1 MPGVV
6 VPQPL
11 SQPLRS
17 PGPPPPRIPPP
28 SPHRAA
34 PATSGHTSP
43 APRGGQES
51 RRAPHRL
58 PHHPLGPSGEHRR
71 HFVPVPAGE
80 LGGVAACPALGDM
93 AAPVLLRGALRS
105 GKGLGAAAGRR
116 SLLSAAYVDSTKW
129 EKRQKEEHNLAEL
142 ANLMDR
148 TYERKLPV
156 SSLTIDRFVDNIS
169 SREEVDQAEYYLY
182 KFRHSPNCWYLR
194 DWTIHSWIRQCL
206 KYGAQDKALYTLKNK
221 VQYGIFPD
229 NFTFNIL
236 LDCFL
241 KQKKYE
247 DALSVVTEI
256 MLQESFDDFS
266 TQLLSLYV
274 LYQYLATKSEHTW
287 EEERNLGA
295 SLLLTGLKQTNTVGF
310 SSQLYGYAFLGKVEL
325 NKGLRA
331 VYNLMPLMWTP
342 GYLNRALQVME
353 NVASLPGDI
362 KICKE
367 AVDVLET
374 ILQSV
379 LEPKPGPES
388 SEETKESE
396 QKSQC
401 AETEETEE
409 TEQSKVPEYY
419 SRFKELCS
427 KLHSL
432 GKVESESLLTL
443 TTQLVKEKLPA
454 CEVEDIAK
462 HEQKLKEWE
471 QEKALL
477 IEREREMREK
487 AKQELEARKLA
498 QASA

>member
-1 MPGVV
+1 
-6 VPQPL
+6 
-11 SQPLRS
+11 
-17 PGPPPPRIPPP
+17 
-28 SPHRAA
+28 
-34 PATSGHTSP
+34 
-43 APRGGQES
+43 
-51 RRAPHRL
+51 
-58 PHHPLGPSGEHRR
+58 
-71 HFVPVPAGE
+71 
-80 LGGVAACPALGDM
+80 M
-93 AAPVLLRGALRS
+93 AAPVLRRGVLWS
-105 GKGLGAAAGRR
+105 GRALGAAAGRR
-116 SLLSAAYVDSTKW
+116 SLLSAAYVDSSKW
-129 EKRQKEEHNLAEL
+129 EKRQKEEYSLADL
-142 ANLMDR
+142 AHLMDR

-156 SSLTIDRFVDNIS
+156 SSLTIARFVDNIS

-206 KYGAQDKALYTLKNK
+206 KYGAEDKALYTLKNK

-236 LDCFL
+236 LDCFI

-247 DALSVVTEI
+247 DAMSVVTEI
-256 MLQESFDDFS
+256 MLQESFDEFS

-274 LYQYLATKSEHTW
+274 LHQYLATKSEYTW

-295 SLLLTGLKQTNTVGF
+295 SLVLTGLKQTSTVGF

-353 NVASLPGDI
+353 NVASLSGDS

-367 AVDVLET
+367 AINALET
-374 ILQSV
+374 VLQSV
-379 LEPKPGPES
+379 LEAKPGPES
-388 SEETKESE
+388 AEEVKELK

-401 AETEETEE
+401 AESEE
-409 TEQSKVPEYY
+409 TEQSKAPEYY
-419 SRFKELCS
+419 SRFKELYS

-432 GKVESESLLTL
+432 GKVESESVLTL

-471 QEKALL
+471 QEQALL
-477 IEREREMREK
+477 VERERELREK
-487 AKQELEARKLA
+487 AKQEMEARKLA
-498 QASA
+498 KASA

>member
-1 MPGVV
+1 F
-6 VPQPL
+6 
-11 SQPLRS
+11 R
-17 PGPPPPRIPPP
+17 
-28 SPHRAA
+28 
-34 PATSGHTSP
+34 
-43 APRGGQES
+43 
-51 RRAPHRL
+51 
-58 PHHPLGPSGEHRR
+58 
-71 HFVPVPAGE
+71 
-80 LGGVAACPALGDM
+80 
-93 AAPVLLRGALRS
+93 
-105 GKGLGAAAGRR
+105 
-116 SLLSAAYVDSTKW
+116 
-129 EKRQKEEHNLAEL
+129 
-142 ANLMDR
+142 
-148 TYERKLPV
+148 
-156 SSLTIDRFVDNIS
+156 
-169 SREEVDQAEYYLY
+169 
-182 KFRHSPNCWYLR
+182 FRHSPNCWYLR

-236 LDCFL
+236 LDYFI

-247 DALSVVTEI
+247 DAMSVVTEI
-256 MLQESFDDFS
+256 MLQESFDELS

-295 SLLLTGLKQTNTVGF
+295 SLVLTGLKQSNTVGF

-353 NVASLPGDI
+353 NVASLSGDR

-367 AVDVLET
+367 AIDALET
-374 ILQSV
+374 IFQSV
-379 LEPKPGPES
+379 LEAKSDPDSAEKVKGL
-388 SEETKESE
+388 E

-401 AETEETEE
+401 AESEETEH
-409 TEQSKVPEYY
+409 SKAPEYY
-419 SRFKELCS
+419 SRFKELYS

-432 GKVESESLLTL
+432 GKVESESLLNL

-471 QEKALL
+471 EEHILL
-477 IEREREMREK
+477 IERERELREK
-487 AKQELEARKLA
+487 AKQEMEARKLA
-498 QASA
+498 KASA

>member
-1 MPGVV
+1 
-6 VPQPL
+6 
-11 SQPLRS
+11 
-17 PGPPPPRIPPP
+17 
-28 SPHRAA
+28 
-34 PATSGHTSP
+34 
-43 APRGGQES
+43 
-51 RRAPHRL
+51 
-58 PHHPLGPSGEHRR
+58 
-71 HFVPVPAGE
+71 
-80 LGGVAACPALGDM
+80 M
-93 AAPVLLRGALRS
+93 AAPMLRRGVLWS
-105 GKGLGAAAGRR
+105 GKALSASAGRR
-116 SLLSAAYVDSTKW
+116 SLLSVAYVDSSKW
-129 EKRQKEEHNLAEL
+129 EKRQKEEHSLADL
-142 ANLMDR
+142 AHLMDR

-156 SSLTIDRFVDNIS
+156 SSLTIARFIDNIS

-236 LDCFL
+236 LDCFI

-247 DALSVVTEI
+247 DAMSVVTEI
-256 MLQESFDDFS
+256 MLQESFDEFS

-295 SLLLTGLKQTNTVGF
+295 SLVLTGLKQTNTVGF

-353 NVASLPGDI
+353 TVASLSGDS

-367 AVDVLET
+367 AIDALENV
-374 ILQSV
+374 LQSA
-379 LEPKPGPES
+379 LEEKPGPES
-388 SEETKESE
+388 AEEVKKLE

-401 AETEETEE
+401 AESEE
-409 TEQSKVPEYY
+409 TEQSKVPKYY
-419 SRFKELCS
+419 SQFKELYS

-471 QEKALL
+471 QEQALL

-487 AKQELEARKLA
+487 AKQEMEARKLA
-498 QASA
+498 EASA

>member
-1 MPGVV
+1 MEYFQMSIYLSFPKDKSLQVEDFFFL
-6 VPQPL
+6 QPMWTA
-11 SQPLRS
+11 QNGKRDKKRS
-17 PGPPPPRIPPP
+17 I
-28 SPHRAA
+28 AWIM
-34 PATSGHTSP
+34 
-43 APRGGQES
+43 
-51 RRAPHRL
+51 RL
-58 PHHPLGPSGEHRR
+58 KE
-71 HFVPVPAGE
+71 E
-80 LGGVAACPALGDM
+80 
-93 AAPVLLRGALRS
+93 
-105 GKGLGAAAGRR
+105 
-116 SLLSAAYVDSTKW
+116 SAAD
-129 EKRQKEEHNLAEL
+129 LAH
-142 ANLMDR
+142 LMDR

-156 SSLTIDRFVDNIS
+156 SSLTIARFVDNIS

-206 KYGAQDKALYTLKNK
+206 KYGAEDKALYTLKNK

-247 DALSVVTEI
+247 DAVSVVTEI
-256 MLQESFDDFS
+256 MLQESFDEFS

-295 SLLLTGLKQTNTVGF
+295 SLVLTGLKQMSTVGF

-353 NVASLPGDI
+353 NVASLSGDS

-367 AVDVLET
+367 AIDALET

-379 LEPKPGPES
+379 LEAKPGPKS
-388 SEETKESE
+388 AEEVKELE

-401 AETEETEE
+401 VESEE
-409 TEQSKVPEYY
+409 TEQSKAPKYY
-419 SRFKELCS
+419 SRFKELYS
-427 KLHSL
+427 QLHSL

-471 QEKALL
+471 QEQALL

-487 AKQELEARKLA
+487 AKHEMEARKLA
-498 QASA
+498 NASA

>member
-1 MPGVV
+1 
-6 VPQPL
+6 
-11 SQPLRS
+11 
-17 PGPPPPRIPPP
+17 
-28 SPHRAA
+28 
-34 PATSGHTSP
+34 
-43 APRGGQES
+43 
-51 RRAPHRL
+51 
-58 PHHPLGPSGEHRR
+58 
-71 HFVPVPAGE
+71 
-80 LGGVAACPALGDM
+80 M
-93 AAPVLLRGALRS
+93 AAPVLVRGALRA
-105 GKGLGAAAGRR
+105 GKVLGAAAGRR
-116 SLLSAAYVDSTKW
+116 SLLSAAYVDSSKW
-129 EKRQKEEHNLAEL
+129 ENRQKEEHNLAEL

-156 SSLTIDRFVDNIS
+156 SSLTIARFVDNIS

-206 KYGAQDKALYTLKNK
+206 KHGAQDKALYTLKNK

-236 LDCFL
+236 LDCFI

-256 MLQESFDDFS
+256 MLQESFDELS

-274 LYQYLATKSEHTW
+274 LYQHLATKSEHTW

-353 NVASLPGDI
+353 NVASLPGDS
-362 KICKE
+362 KICQE

-374 ILQSV
+374 VLRSV
-379 LEPKPGPES
+379 LEAKPNPEP
-388 SEETKESE
+388 SEEAKEVEKKSAYIEPEEAEHTKI
-396 QKSQC
+396 
-401 AETEETEE
+401 
-409 TEQSKVPEYY
+409 PEYY
-419 SRFKELCS
+419 SRFKDLYS

-454 CEVEDIAK
+454 CEAEDIAK

-471 QEKALL
+471 QEQALL

-498 QASA
+498 KASA

>member
-1 MPGVV
+1 
-6 VPQPL
+6 
-11 SQPLRS
+11 
-17 PGPPPPRIPPP
+17 
-28 SPHRAA
+28 
-34 PATSGHTSP
+34 
-43 APRGGQES
+43 
-51 RRAPHRL
+51 
-58 PHHPLGPSGEHRR
+58 
-71 HFVPVPAGE
+71 
-80 LGGVAACPALGDM
+80 M
-93 AAPVLLRGALRS
+93 AAPVLRRGVLWSGRALR
-105 GKGLGAAAGRR
+105 AAAASPRRNFSVLLPGRR
-116 SLLSAAYVDSTKW
+116 SLLSAAYVDSSKW
-129 EKRQKEEHNLAEL
+129 EKRKKEEHSLADL
-142 ANLMDR
+142 AHLMDR

-156 SSLTIDRFVDNIS
+156 SSLTIARFVDNIS

-236 LDCFL
+236 LDSFI
-241 KQKKYE
+241 KEKKYE
-247 DALSVVTEI
+247 DAMSVVTEI
-256 MLQESFDDFS
+256 MLQESFDEFS

-274 LYQYLATKSEHTW
+274 LYQYLTTKSEHTW

-295 SLLLTGLKQTNTVGF
+295 SLVLTGLKQTNTVGF

-342 GYLNRALQVME
+342 GYLNRCLQVME
-353 NVASLPGDI
+353 NVSSLSGDS

-367 AVDVLET
+367 AIDTLET
-374 ILQSV
+374 VLQSA
-379 LEPKPGPES
+379 LEAKPGPES
-388 SEETKESE
+388 AKEVKELE
-396 QKSQC
+396 QKLQC
-401 AETEETEE
+401 TQSEE
-409 TEQSKVPEYY
+409 TEQSEVPKYY
-419 SRFKELCS
+419 SRFKELYS

-471 QEKALL
+471 QEQALL
-477 IEREREMREK
+477 IERERELREK
-487 AKQELEARKLA
+487 AKQEMEARKLA
-498 QASA
+498 KASA

>member
-1 MPGVV
+1 MAAAVLRPGVFC
-6 VPQPL
+6 
-11 SQPLRS
+11 
-17 PGPPPPRIPPP
+17 
-28 SPHRAA
+28 
-34 PATSGHTSP
+34 T
-43 APRGGQES
+43 
-51 RRAPHRL
+51 RRA
-58 PHHPLGPSGEHRR
+58 
-71 HFVPVPAGE
+71 
-80 LGGVAACPALGDM
+80 
-93 AAPVLLRGALRS
+93 
-105 GKGLGAAAGRR
+105 LGAAAGRR
-116 SLLSAAYVDSTKW
+116 YLLSAAYVDSSKW
-129 EKRQKEEHNLAEL
+129 ENRKKEDHSLADL
-142 ANLMDR
+142 AHLMDR

-156 SSLTIDRFVDNIS
+156 SSLTIARFVDNIS

-236 LDCFL
+236 LDCFI

-247 DALSVVTEI
+247 DAMSIVTEI
-256 MLQESFDDFS
+256 MLQESFDELS

-274 LYQYLATKSEHTW
+274 LYEYLATKRERTW
-287 EEERNLGA
+287 EEEKNLGA
-295 SLLLTGLKQTNTVGF
+295 SLVLTGLKQTSTVGF

-325 NKGLRA
+325 DKGLRA

-353 NVASLPGDI
+353 NVASLSGDS

-367 AVDVLET
+367 AIDALES
-374 ILQSV
+374 IFQSV
-379 LEPKPGPES
+379 LEAKPGPES
-388 SEETKESE
+388 PEEVKELE
-396 QKSQC
+396 KSQC
-401 AETEETEE
+401 AESEE

-419 SRFKELCS
+419 SRFKELYS

-432 GKVESESLLTL
+432 GKVESGSLLTL
-443 TTQLVKEKLPA
+443 TTQLVKEKMPA

-462 HEQKLKEWE
+462 YEQKLKEWQQE
-471 QEKALL
+471 QALL

-487 AKQELEARKLA
+487 AKKEMEAKKLA
-498 QASA
+498 KASA

>member
-1 MPGVV
+1 
-6 VPQPL
+6 
-11 SQPLRS
+11 
-17 PGPPPPRIPPP
+17 
-28 SPHRAA
+28 
-34 PATSGHTSP
+34 
-43 APRGGQES
+43 
-51 RRAPHRL
+51 
-58 PHHPLGPSGEHRR
+58 
-71 HFVPVPAGE
+71 
-80 LGGVAACPALGDM
+80 M
-93 AAPVLLRGALRS
+93 AAAVLVRGALRG
-105 GKGLGAAAGRR
+105 GKVLGAAAGRR
-116 SLLSAAYVDSTKW
+116 SLLSAAYVDSSKW
-129 EKRQKEEHNLAEL
+129 ENRQKEEHNLAEL

-156 SSLTIDRFVDNIS
+156 SSLTIARFVDNIS

-206 KYGAQDKALYTLKNK
+206 KHGAQDKALYTLKNK

-236 LDCFL
+236 LDCFI

-256 MLQESFDDFS
+256 MLQESFDEFS

-274 LYQYLATKSEHTW
+274 LYQYLATKSEYTW

-295 SLLLTGLKQTNTVGF
+295 SLLLTGLKQTSTVGF

-353 NVASLPGDI
+353 NVASLPGDS
-362 KICKE
+362 KICRE
-367 AVDVLET
+367 AVDVLE
-374 ILQSV
+374 IVLRSV
-379 LEPKPGPES
+379 LEAKPGSEP
-388 SEETKESE
+388 SEEGKEVK
-396 QKSQC
+396 QKSEY
-401 AETEETEE
+401 AESEE
-409 TEQSKVPEYY
+409 TEQLKIPKYY
-419 SRFKELCS
+419 SRFKELYS

-471 QEKALL
+471 QERALL

-498 QASA
+498 KASA

>member
-1 MPGVV
+1 D
-6 VPQPL
+6 
-11 SQPLRS
+11 
-17 PGPPPPRIPPP
+17 
-28 SPHRAA
+28 
-34 PATSGHTSP
+34 
-43 APRGGQES
+43 
-51 RRAPHRL
+51 
-58 PHHPLGPSGEHRR
+58 
-71 HFVPVPAGE
+71 E
-80 LGGVAACPALGDM
+80 LL
-93 AAPVLLRGALRS
+93 
-105 GKGLGAAAGRR
+105 
-116 SLLSAAYVDSTKW
+116 
-129 EKRQKEEHNLAEL
+129 N
-142 ANLMDR
+142 
-148 TYERKLPV
+148 ERKIVFYFLFFNQ
-156 SSLTIDRFVDNIS
+156 FVDNIS

-194 DWTIHSWIRQCL
+194 DWTIHCWIRQCL

-236 LDCFL
+236 MDSFI

-247 DALSVVTEI
+247 DAMSVVTEI
-256 MLQESFDDFS
+256 MLQESFDEFS

-274 LYQYLATKSEHTW
+274 LYHLHYLQW

-295 SLLLTGLKQTNTVGF
+295 SLVLTGLKQTNTVGF

-342 GYLNRALQVME
+342 GYLNRCLQVME
-353 NVASLPGDI
+353 NVASLSGDS

-367 AVDVLET
+367 AIDALET
-374 ILQSV
+374 VLQSA
-379 LEPKPGPES
+379 LQAKPDPES
-388 SEETKESE
+388 AKEVKELE
-396 QKSQC
+396 QKLQC
-401 AETEETEE
+401 AESEE
-409 TEQSKVPEYY
+409 TEQSKAPEYY
-419 SRFKELCS
+419 SRFKELYS

-471 QEKALL
+471 QEQTLL

-487 AKQELEARKLA
+487 AKQEMEARKLA
-498 QASA
+498 KASA

>member
-1 MPGVV
+1 
-6 VPQPL
+6 
-11 SQPLRS
+11 
-17 PGPPPPRIPPP
+17 
-28 SPHRAA
+28 
-34 PATSGHTSP
+34 
-43 APRGGQES
+43 
-51 RRAPHRL
+51 
-58 PHHPLGPSGEHRR
+58 
-71 HFVPVPAGE
+71 
-80 LGGVAACPALGDM
+80 M
-93 AAPVLLRGALRS
+93 AAPMLRRGVLWS
-105 GKGLGAAAGRR
+105 GRALGAAAASPSRNFPVLLPGSYMPVSQKRR
-116 SLLSAAYVDSTKW
+116 PFLWRWSWSAVNQSRRCLLSAAYVDSSRW
-129 EKRQKEEHNLAEL
+129 EERQKEEHSLADL
-142 ANLMDR
+142 AHLMDR

-156 SSLTIDRFVDNIS
+156 SSLTISRFVDNIS

-236 LDCFL
+236 LDCFI

-247 DALSVVTEI
+247 DAMSVVTEI
-256 MLQESFDDFS
+256 MLQESFDEFS

-295 SLLLTGLKQTNTVGF
+295 SLVLTGLKQTNTVGF
-310 SSQLYGYAFLGKVEL
+310 SSQLYGYALLGKVEL

-353 NVASLPGDI
+353 NAASLSGDS

-367 AVDVLET
+367 AIDALET

-379 LEPKPGPES
+379 LEENPGSES
-388 SEETKESE
+388 AEEVKESE

-401 AETEETEE
+401 AESEE
-409 TEQSKVPEYY
+409 TEQSKAPEYY
-419 SRFKELCS
+419 SRFKELYA
-427 KLHSL
+427 KLQSL

-471 QEKALL
+471 QEQAVL
-477 IEREREMREK
+477 IERERELREK
-487 AKQELEARKLA
+487 AKQEMEARKLA
-498 QASA
+498 KASA

>member
-1 MPGVV
+1 M
-6 VPQPL
+6 
-11 SQPLRS
+11 
-17 PGPPPPRIPPP
+17 
-28 SPHRAA
+28 AA
-34 PATSGHTSP
+34 PALRRGVLWSG
-43 APRGGQES
+43 G
-51 RRAPHRL
+51 
-58 PHHPLGPSGEHRR
+58 
-71 HFVPVPAGE
+71 
-80 LGGVAACPALGDM
+80 ALG
-93 AAPVLLRGALRS
+93 
-105 GKGLGAAAGRR
+105 AAGRR
-116 SLLSAAYVDSTKW
+116 SLLSAAYADSSKW
-129 EKRQKEEHNLAEL
+129 EKRKKEEHNLADL
-142 ANLMDR
+142 AQLMDR

-156 SSLTIDRFVDNIS
+156 SSLTIARFVDNIS

-194 DWTIHSWIRQCL
+194 DWTVHSWIRQCL

-236 LDCFL
+236 LDCFI
-241 KQKKYE
+241 KQKKYD

-256 MLQESFDDFS
+256 MLQENFDELS

-274 LYQYLATKSEHTW
+274 LYQYLATKLEHTW

-295 SLLLTGLKQTNTVGF
+295 SLVLTGLKQTNTVGF

-353 NVASLPGDI
+353 NVASLSGDS

-367 AVDVLET
+367 AIDALET
-374 ILQSV
+374 VFKSV
-379 LEPKPGPES
+379 IEAKPDRES
-388 SEETKESE
+388 SEEAKELQ
-396 QKSQC
+396 QKSQF
-401 AETEETEE
+401 TESEE
-409 TEQSKVPEYY
+409 TEQSKAPKYY
-419 SRFKELCS
+419 GRFKELYS

-432 GKVESESLLTL
+432 GKIESESLLTL

-471 QEKALL
+471 QEQALL
-477 IEREREMREK
+477 IEREREWREK
-487 AKQELEARKLA
+487 AKQEMEARKLA
-498 QASA
+498 KASA

>member
-1 MPGVV
+1 MWTAQNGKADKK
-6 VPQPL
+6 
-11 SQPLRS
+11 RS
-17 PGPPPPRIPPP
+17 ITWA
-28 SPHRAA
+28 SK
-34 PATSGHTSP
+34 
-43 APRGGQES
+43 Q
-51 RRAPHRL
+51 
-58 PHHPLGPSGEHRR
+58 
-71 HFVPVPAGE
+71 
-80 LGGVAACPALGDM
+80 
-93 AAPVLLRGALRS
+93 VLDVISSDLE
-105 GKGLGAAAGRR
+105 GKGEYFPNCYPVGNKK
-116 SLLSAAYVDSTKW
+116 LSFTD
-129 EKRQKEEHNLAEL
+129 L

-156 SSLTIDRFVDNIS
+156 SSLTIGRFVDNIS

-206 KYGAQDKALYTLKNK
+206 KHGAQDKALYTLKNK

-236 LDCFL
+236 LDYFI

-247 DALSVVTEI
+247 DAMSVVTEI
-256 MLQESFDDFS
+256 MLQESFDEFS

-274 LYQYLATKSEHTW
+274 IYQYLATKSERTW

-295 SLLLTGLKQTNTVGF
+295 SLVLTGLKQTSTVGF

-331 VYNLMPLMWTP
+331 VYDLMPLMWTP

-353 NVASLPGDI
+353 NVASLPGDS
-362 KICKE
+362 KICQE

-374 ILQSV
+374 VLRSV
-379 LEPKPGPES
+379 LEAKPGPEP
-388 SEETKESE
+388 SEEAKEVE
-396 QKSQC
+396 QKSEY
-401 AETEETEE
+401 AESEK
-409 TEQSKVPEYY
+409 TEQSKIPEYY
-419 SRFKELCS
+419 SQFKELYS

-471 QEKALL
+471 QEQAFL
-477 IEREREMREK
+477 IERERELREK

-498 QASA
+498 KASA

>member
-1 MPGVV
+1 
-6 VPQPL
+6 
-11 SQPLRS
+11 
-17 PGPPPPRIPPP
+17 
-28 SPHRAA
+28 
-34 PATSGHTSP
+34 
-43 APRGGQES
+43 
-51 RRAPHRL
+51 
-58 PHHPLGPSGEHRR
+58 
-71 HFVPVPAGE
+71 
-80 LGGVAACPALGDM
+80 M
-93 AAPVLLRGALRS
+93 AASVLVRGALRG
-105 GKGLGAAAGRR
+105 GKALGARAGRR
-116 SLLSAAYVDSTKW
+116 SLLSAAYVDSSKW
-129 EKRQKEEHNLAEL
+129 EKRRKEEHNLAEL
-142 ANLMDR
+142 ASLMDR

-156 SSLTIDRFVDNIS
+156 SSLTIARFVDNIS

-236 LDCFL
+236 LDCFI

-247 DALSVVTEI
+247 DAVSVVTEI
-256 MLQESFDDFS
+256 MLQESFDEFS

-295 SLLLTGLKQTNTVGF
+295 SLMLIGLKQTSTVGF

-353 NVASLPGDI
+353 NVASLPGDN
-362 KICKE
+362 KICQE
-367 AVDVLET
+367 AIDVLEAV
-374 ILQSV
+374 LQSV
-379 LEPKPGPES
+379 LEAKPGPES
-388 SEETKESE
+388 SEEAKELE
-396 QKSQC
+396 QKSEY
-401 AETEETEE
+401 AESEE

-419 SRFKELCS
+419 SRFKELYS

-432 GKVESESLLTL
+432 GKVESEGLLTL
-443 TTQLVKEKLPA
+443 TTHLAREKLAA
-454 CEVEDIAK
+454 CEEEDIAK

-471 QEKALL
+471 QEQALL

-487 AKQELEARKLA
+487 AKQELEARKQA
-498 QASA
+498 KASA

>member
-1 MPGVV
+1 ME
-6 VPQPL
+6 
-11 SQPLRS
+11 RS
-17 PGPPPPRIPPP
+17 
-28 SPHRAA
+28 SF
-34 PATSGHTSP
+34 S
-43 APRGGQES
+43 
-51 RRAPHRL
+51 
-58 PHHPLGPSGEHRR
+58 
-71 HFVPVPAGE
+71 
-80 LGGVAACPALGDM
+80 
-93 AAPVLLRGALRS
+93 
-105 GKGLGAAAGRR
+105 
-116 SLLSAAYVDSTKW
+116 DSTK
-129 EKRQKEEHNLAEL
+129 AEL
-142 ANLMDR
+142 ATLMDR

-156 SSLTIDRFVDNIS
+156 SSLTIARFVDNIS

-206 KYGAQDKALYTLKNK
+206 KYNAEDKALYTLKNK

-236 LDCFL
+236 LDCFI

-247 DALSVVTEI
+247 EAVSVVTEI
-256 MLQESFDDFS
+256 MLQESFDEFS

-295 SLLLTGLKQTNTVGF
+295 SLVLTGLKQTSTVGF

-353 NVASLPGDI
+353 NVASLSGDS

-367 AVDVLET
+367 ALDIVET
-374 ILQSV
+374 ILQSA
-379 LEPKPGPES
+379 LEAKPDPEP
-388 SEETKESE
+388 SEEVNKLE

-401 AETEETEE
+401 TESEE
-409 TEQSKVPEYY
+409 TEQSKIPDYY
-419 SRFKELCS
+419 NQFKELYS

-471 QEKALL
+471 QEQALL
-477 IEREREMREK
+477 TEREREMREK

-498 QASA
+498 NTSV

>member
-1 MPGVV
+1 
-6 VPQPL
+6 
-11 SQPLRS
+11 
-17 PGPPPPRIPPP
+17 
-28 SPHRAA
+28 
-34 PATSGHTSP
+34 
-43 APRGGQES
+43 
-51 RRAPHRL
+51 
-58 PHHPLGPSGEHRR
+58 
-71 HFVPVPAGE
+71 
-80 LGGVAACPALGDM
+80 M
-93 AAPVLLRGALRS
+93 AAPVLRRGVLWSGRALC
-105 GKGLGAAAGRR
+105 AAAGRR
-116 SLLSAAYVDSTKW
+116 SLLSAAYVDSSKW
-129 EKRQKEEHNLAEL
+129 EKRQKESHSLADL
-142 ANLMDR
+142 AHLMDR

-156 SSLTIDRFVDNIS
+156 SSLTIARFVDNIS

-194 DWTIHSWIRQCL
+194 DWTIHCWIRQCL

-236 LDCFL
+236 MDSFI

-247 DALSVVTEI
+247 DAMSVVTEI
-256 MLQESFDDFS
+256 MLQESFDEFS

-274 LYQYLATKSEHTW
+274 LYQYLTTKSEHTW

-295 SLLLTGLKQTNTVGF
+295 SLVLTGLKQTNTVGF

-342 GYLNRALQVME
+342 GYLNRCLQVME
-353 NVASLPGDI
+353 NVASLSGDS

-367 AVDVLET
+367 AIDALET
-374 ILQSV
+374 VLQSA
-379 LEPKPGPES
+379 LEAKPDPES
-388 SEETKESE
+388 AKEVKELE
-396 QKSQC
+396 QKLQC
-401 AETEETEE
+401 AESEE
-409 TEQSKVPEYY
+409 TEQSKAPEYY
-419 SRFKELCS
+419 SRFKELYS

-471 QEKALL
+471 QEQALL

-487 AKQELEARKLA
+487 AKQEMEARKLA
-498 QASA
+498 KASA

>member
-1 MPGVV
+1 
-6 VPQPL
+6 
-11 SQPLRS
+11 
-17 PGPPPPRIPPP
+17 
-28 SPHRAA
+28 
-34 PATSGHTSP
+34 
-43 APRGGQES
+43 
-51 RRAPHRL
+51 
-58 PHHPLGPSGEHRR
+58 
-71 HFVPVPAGE
+71 
-80 LGGVAACPALGDM
+80 M
-93 AAPVLLRGALRS
+93 AAPMLRRGVFWS
-105 GKGLGAAAGRR
+105 GRALGAAAGRR
-116 SLLSAAYVDSTKW
+116 SLLSVAYVDSSKW
-129 EKRQKEEHNLAEL
+129 EKRQKEEHSLADL
-142 ANLMDR
+142 AHLMDR

-156 SSLTIDRFVDNIS
+156 SSLTIARFVDNVS

-194 DWTIHSWIRQCL
+194 EWTIHSWIRQCL

-236 LDCFL
+236 LDCFI

-247 DALSVVTEI
+247 DAMSVVTEI
-256 MLQESFDDFS
+256 MLQESFDEFS

-295 SLLLTGLKQTNTVGF
+295 SLVLTGLKQTSTVGF

-353 NVASLPGDI
+353 KVASLSGDS

-367 AVDVLET
+367 AIDALET

-379 LEPKPGPES
+379 LEAKPGPELA
-388 SEETKESE
+388 EEVKELE

-401 AETEETEE
+401 AESEEI
-409 TEQSKVPEYY
+409 EQSKAPEYY
-419 SRFKELCS
+419 SRFKELYS

-471 QEKALL
+471 QEQALL
-477 IEREREMREK
+477 IERERELREK
-487 AKQELEARKLA
+487 AKQEMEARKLA
-498 QASA
+498 KASA

>member
-1 MPGVV
+1 
-6 VPQPL
+6 
-11 SQPLRS
+11 
-17 PGPPPPRIPPP
+17 
-28 SPHRAA
+28 
-34 PATSGHTSP
+34 
-43 APRGGQES
+43 
-51 RRAPHRL
+51 
-58 PHHPLGPSGEHRR
+58 
-71 HFVPVPAGE
+71 
-80 LGGVAACPALGDM
+80 
-93 AAPVLLRGALRS
+93 
-105 GKGLGAAAGRR
+105 GRR
-116 SLLSAAYVDSTKW
+116 SLLSAAYVDSSKW
-129 EKRQKEEHNLAEL
+129 EKRLKEEHSLAEL
-142 ANLMDR
+142 AHLMDR
-148 TYERKLPV
+148 TYDRKLPV
-156 SSLTIDRFVDNIS
+156 SSLTIARFVDNIT

-194 DWTIHSWIRQCL
+194 DWTIHNWIRQCL

-236 LDCFL
+236 LDCFI

-247 DALSVVTEI
+247 DAMSIVTEI
-256 MLQESFDDFS
+256 MLQESFDELS

-274 LYQYLATKSEHTW
+274 LYQYRATKSECTW

-295 SLLLTGLKQTNTVGF
+295 SLVLTGLKQSNTVGF

-342 GYLNRALQVME
+342 GYFNRALQVME
-353 NVASLPGDI
+353 NVASLSGDS

-367 AVDVLET
+367 AIDTLET

-379 LEPKPGPES
+379 LENAES
-388 SEETKESE
+388 AEEVK
-396 QKSQC
+396 KSDAEAAEVMKKLEQC
-401 AETEETEE
+401 AESDETER
-409 TEQSKVPEYY
+409 SKVPEYY
-419 SRFKELCS
+419 SRFKELYS
-427 KLHSL
+427 KLRSL

-471 QEKALL
+471 EEQVGL

-487 AKQELEARKLA
+487 AKQEMEARKLA
-498 QASA
+498 EASA

>member
-1 MPGVV
+1 MAAAVLWRGVFC
-6 VPQPL
+6 
-11 SQPLRS
+11 
-17 PGPPPPRIPPP
+17 
-28 SPHRAA
+28 
-34 PATSGHTSP
+34 T
-43 APRGGQES
+43 
-51 RRAPHRL
+51 RRA
-58 PHHPLGPSGEHRR
+58 
-71 HFVPVPAGE
+71 
-80 LGGVAACPALGDM
+80 
-93 AAPVLLRGALRS
+93 
-105 GKGLGAAAGRR
+105 LGAAAGRR
-116 SLLSAAYVDSTKW
+116 YLLSAAYVDSSKW
-129 EKRQKEEHNLAEL
+129 ENRKKEDHSLADL
-142 ANLMDR
+142 AHLMDR

-156 SSLTIDRFVDNIS
+156 SSLTIARFVDNIS

-194 DWTIHSWIRQCL
+194 DWTIHTWIRQCL

-236 LDCFL
+236 LDCFI

-247 DALSVVTEI
+247 DAVSVVTEI
-256 MLQESFDDFS
+256 MLQESFDELS

-274 LYQYLATKSEHTW
+274 LYQYLATKHEHTW
-287 EEERNLGA
+287 EEEKNLGA
-295 SLLLTGLKQTNTVGF
+295 SLVLTGLKQTSTVGF

-353 NVASLPGDI
+353 NVASLSGDS

-367 AVDVLET
+367 AIDALET

-379 LEPKPGPES
+379 LEAKPGPES
-388 SEETKESE
+388 AEEVKELE

-401 AETEETEE
+401 AESEE

-419 SRFKELCS
+419 SRFKELFS

-432 GKVESESLLTL
+432 GKVESGSLLTL
-443 TTQLVKEKLPA
+443 TSQLVKEKMPA

-462 HEQKLKEWE
+462 YEQKLKEWE
-471 QEKALL
+471 QEQALL

-487 AKQELEARKLA
+487 AKKEMEAKKLA
-498 QASA
+498 KASA

>member
-1 MPGVV
+1 M
-6 VPQPL
+6 
-11 SQPLRS
+11 
-17 PGPPPPRIPPP
+17 
-28 SPHRAA
+28 AA
-34 PATSGHTSP
+34 AVLW
-43 APRGGQES
+43 
-51 RRAPHRL
+51 RRAFCT
-58 PHHPLGPSGEHRR
+58 RR
-71 HFVPVPAGE
+71 A
-80 LGGVAACPALGDM
+80 
-93 AAPVLLRGALRS
+93 
-105 GKGLGAAAGRR
+105 LGAAAGRR
-116 SLLSAAYVDSTKW
+116 YLLSAAYVDSSKW
-129 EKRQKEEHNLAEL
+129 ENRKKEDHSLADL
-142 ANLMDR
+142 AHLMDR

-156 SSLTIDRFVDNIS
+156 SSLTIARFVDNIS

-194 DWTIHSWIRQCL
+194 DWTIHTWIRQCL

-236 LDCFL
+236 LDCFI

-247 DALSVVTEI
+247 DAVSVVTEI
-256 MLQESFDDFS
+256 MLQESFDELS

-274 LYQYLATKSEHTW
+274 LYQYLATKHEHTW
-287 EEERNLGA
+287 EEEKNLGA
-295 SLLLTGLKQTNTVGF
+295 SLVLTGLKQTSTVGF

-353 NVASLPGDI
+353 NVASLSGDS

-367 AVDVLET
+367 AINALET

-379 LEPKPGPES
+379 LEAKPGPES
-388 SEETKESE
+388 AEEVKELE

-401 AETEETEE
+401 AESEE

-419 SRFKELCS
+419 SRFKELFS

-432 GKVESESLLTL
+432 GKVESGSLLTL
-443 TTQLVKEKLPA
+443 TSQLVKEKMPA

-462 HEQKLKEWE
+462 YEQKLKEWE
-471 QEKALL
+471 QEQALL

-487 AKQELEARKLA
+487 AKKEMEAKKLA
-498 QASA
+498 KASA

>member
-1 MPGVV
+1 MFVNPVDHRSSSKE
-6 VPQPL
+6 L
-11 SQPLRS
+11 IKYSQPGFFFFL
-17 PGPPPPRIPPP
+17 
-28 SPHRAA
+28 
-34 PATSGHTSP
+34 
-43 APRGGQES
+43 
-51 RRAPHRL
+51 
-58 PHHPLGPSGEHRR
+58 
-71 HFVPVPAGE
+71 
-80 LGGVAACPALGDM
+80 
-93 AAPVLLRGALRS
+93 
-105 GKGLGAAAGRR
+105 GRR
-116 SLLSAAYVDSTKW
+116 SLLSAAYVDSSKW
-129 EKRQKEEHNLAEL
+129 ENRQKEEHNLAEL

-156 SSLTIDRFVDNIS
+156 SSLTIARFVDNIS

-206 KYGAQDKALYTLKNK
+206 KHGAQDKALYTLKNK

-236 LDCFL
+236 LDCFI

-247 DALSVVTEI
+247 DAVSIVTEI
-256 MLQESFDDFS
+256 MLQESFDEFS

-295 SLLLTGLKQTNTVGF
+295 SLVLTGLKQTSTVGF

-353 NVASLPGDI
+353 NVASLPGDS
-362 KICKE
+362 KICQE

-374 ILQSV
+374 VLRSV
-379 LEPKPGPES
+379 LEAKPGPEP
-388 SEETKESE
+388 SEEAKEVE
-396 QKSQC
+396 QKSEY
-401 AETEETEE
+401 AESEEM
-409 TEQSKVPEYY
+409 EQLKIPAYY
-419 SRFKELCS
+419 SRFKELYS

-471 QEKALL
+471 QEQALL

-498 QASA
+498 KASA

>member
-1 MPGVV
+1 
-6 VPQPL
+6 
-11 SQPLRS
+11 
-17 PGPPPPRIPPP
+17 
-28 SPHRAA
+28 
-34 PATSGHTSP
+34 
-43 APRGGQES
+43 
-51 RRAPHRL
+51 
-58 PHHPLGPSGEHRR
+58 
-71 HFVPVPAGE
+71 
-80 LGGVAACPALGDM
+80 
-93 AAPVLLRGALRS
+93 
-105 GKGLGAAAGRR
+105 GRR
-116 SLLSAAYVDSTKW
+116 SLLSSAYVDSSKW
-129 EKRQKEEHNLAEL
+129 EKRQKEEHNLADL
-142 ANLMDR
+142 AHLMDR

-156 SSLTIDRFVDNIS
+156 SSLTVARFVDNIS

-182 KFRHSPNCWYLR
+182 KFRHSPNSWYLR

-206 KYGAQDKALYTLKNK
+206 KYGAQDKALYTIKNK

-236 LDCFL
+236 LDCFI

-247 DALSVVTEI
+247 DAMSVVTEI
-256 MLQESFDDFS
+256 MLQESFDELS

-295 SLLLTGLKQTNTVGF
+295 SLLLTGLKQSNTVGF

-325 NKGLRA
+325 TKGLRA

-353 NVASLPGDI
+353 NVASLSGDI

-367 AVDVLET
+367 AIDALET

-379 LEPKPGPES
+379 LEAKPDPGS
-388 SEETKESE
+388 AEEAKKSE
-396 QKSQC
+396 QKSPC
-401 AETEETEE
+401 AESEE

-419 SRFKELCS
+419 SRFKELYS

-443 TTQLVKEKLPA
+443 TTQLVKEKLPE
-454 CEVEDIAK
+454 CEAEDIAK
-462 HEQKLKEWE
+462 HEQNLKKWE
-471 QEKALL
+471 ELQVLL
-477 IEREREMREK
+477 IEREREMREQ
-487 AKQELEARKLA
+487 AKQEMEARKLA
-498 QASA
+498 KASA

>member
-1 MPGVV
+1 
-6 VPQPL
+6 
-11 SQPLRS
+11 
-17 PGPPPPRIPPP
+17 
-28 SPHRAA
+28 
-34 PATSGHTSP
+34 
-43 APRGGQES
+43 
-51 RRAPHRL
+51 
-58 PHHPLGPSGEHRR
+58 
-71 HFVPVPAGE
+71 
-80 LGGVAACPALGDM
+80 
-93 AAPVLLRGALRS
+93 
-105 GKGLGAAAGRR
+105 GRR
-116 SLLSAAYVDSTKW
+116 SLLSAAYVDSSKW
-129 EKRQKEEHNLAEL
+129 EKRQKEEHSLADL
-142 ANLMDR
+142 ARLMDK

-156 SSLTIDRFVDNIS
+156 SSLTISRFVDNIS

-206 KYGAQDKALYTLKNK
+206 KYDAQDKALYTLKNK
-221 VQYGIFPD
+221 IHYGIFPD

-236 LDCFL
+236 LDCFI

-247 DALSVVTEI
+247 DAMSVVTEI
-256 MLQESFDDFS
+256 MLQENFDEFS
-266 TQLLSLYV
+266 TQLISLYV

-331 VYNLMPLMWTP
+331 VYNLMPLIWTP

-353 NVASLPGDI
+353 NVASLSGDN

-367 AVDVLET
+367 AIDALET

-379 LEPKPGPES
+379 LEAKPGPES
-388 SEETKESE
+388 ADEVKELE
-396 QKSQC
+396 QKTRHADS
-401 AETEETEE
+401 EE
-409 TEQSKVPEYY
+409 TEQSKAPEYY
-419 SRFKELCS
+419 SRFKELYS

-462 HEQKLKEWE
+462 HEQKVKEWE
-471 QEKALL
+471 QEQAVL
-477 IEREREMREK
+477 IEREREWREK
-487 AKQELEARKLA
+487 AKQEMEARKLA
-498 QASA
+498 KASA